1 MPWLT
6 KNKKDKSD
14 VLHPIF
20 AELAELTDD
29 PFWKQTLLKAS
40 QGKFPSGFSCKGGN
54 LTYKKGTKLFKV
66 ALEDNT
72 AEALTLALDFFRERG
87 GIRSAADRE
96 RENRNEQPTLSFY
109 DMTWADTAKNKNL
122 QSLLLNS
129 YAKQLASKYD
139 LDRNEVL
146 THINIGI
153 SLGYIPNEGIVLTN
167 GNICSMHGLIVRPG
181 HVSIDIGTKRRKKA
195 TTKPTVSTKKLNYLA
210 SWYKFLD
217 SLMKGGTYSYSMAR
231 EDTEE

>member
-14 VLHPIF
+14 ILHPIF

-40 QGKFPSGFSCKGGN
+40 QGKFPSGFSCKSGA

-66 ALEDNT
+66 ILENNT

-96 RENRNEQPTLSFY
+96 REQRNEQPTLSFY

-122 QSLLLNS
+122 RSLLLNN
-129 YAKQLASKYD
+129 YAKQLASKYNI
-139 LDRNEVL
+139 DRNEVL

-153 SLGYIPNEGIVLTN
+153 TLGYIPDEGIVLAN
-167 GNICSMHGLIVRPG
+167 GNICSMHGLIVRHG
-181 HVSIDIGTKRRKKA
+181 HVSLDVGTRKRKKVV
-195 TTKPTVSTKKLNYLA
+195 TKPTVSAKKLNYLA
-210 SWYKFLD
+210 SWHKFLD
-217 SLMKGGTYSYSMAR
+217 SLVKGGTYSYSMTR
-231 EDTEE
+231 EESEE